1 MLSSSSA
8 GVRCPHG
15 ICCCSFH
22 SSSRLANKQD
32 LYEVLGVSRT
42 ASQKEIKKAYYQ
54 VSQHALVRLLICV
67 IPVK

>member
-8 GVRCPHG
+8 GVRYPHG
-15 ICCCSFH
+15 ISCCSFH

-54 VSQHALVRLLICV
+54 VS
-67 IPVK
+67 